1 MLITLYIKKFAL
13 FDEIHVSFEE
23 GLNIITGET
32 GAGKSLI
39 VDALNFLLGDR
50 SDLTALRKGAP
61 KAVVEGTFGP
71 ISGALT
77 EFLVQNDLDVL
88 ENEVRLRRELNSS
101 GRSRAFINDTPVT
114 IDTLRKLGEMLVDLH
129 GQHEHQ
135 SLLKNEKHLE
145 YLDAFAGVEAE
156 VLSVRESF
164 RKIRALK
171 NQLAELDARARV
183 LEEKRDYLQFQ
194 LKEIQATNPQPGEE
208 EELEREE
215 RILANSERLFSLSS
229 ETYRI
234 LYEEDQSIYSLLTRV
249 ENLLVELQQIDEQ
262 FSDSARLSS
271 EAKINL
277 DEVAKFLQQY
287 TATFEFNPERL
298 EEIRTRLSELRR
310 LEKKYGPNISAVLE
324 KKEKIEAELGLL
336 ENIDSEIESTRAE
349 LAAEKERYTR
359 LALELSEKRR
369 AAAKRLKKSIEQ
381 VLKKLGME
389 RAVFEVAV
397 EPLENPQGWVSGE
410 KGKRLS
416 ATARG
421 VDRVTFLISANPG
434 EPLKELQKVA
444 SGGEI
449 SRIML
454 AIKSV
459 LSEKDAVPVL
469 VFDEIDSGISGRVA
483 QTVGKQ
489 LKELSDSHQI
499 ICVTHLP
506 QIASAGRRHFA
517 VEKAVQNN
525 ETRTFIRPLS
535 DGERIVEIAK
545 LIGGERVTDVNLR
558 SAEELLKDF
567 NGHEN

>member
-1 MLITLYIKKFAL
+1 MLNTLYIKNFAL
-13 FDEIHVSFEE
+13 FDEIQVSFQK

-50 SDLTALRKGAP
+50 TGLTALRKGAS

-71 ISGALT
+71 ISREIAD
-77 EFLVQNDLDVL
+77 FLVKNDLDIL
-88 ENEVRLRRELNSS
+88 ENEVRVRRELNNS
-101 GRSRAFINDTPVT
+101 GRSRSFINDTPVT
-114 IDTLRKLGEMLVDLH
+114 IDTLRRLGEILVDLH

-145 YLDAFAGVEAE
+145 YLDAFAGAE
-156 VLSVRESF
+156 NDVSAVRESF
-164 RKIRALK
+164 KKIRSLK

-194 LKEIQATNPQPGEE
+194 LKEIQAIHPEAGEE
-208 EELEREE
+208 EELIREE

-229 ETYRI
+229 EAYRI

-249 ENLLVELQQIDEQ
+249 ENLLVELQEIDTR

-277 DEVAKFLQQY
+277 DEIAKFLQHY
-287 TATFEFNPERL
+287 TAGFEFNPERL

-310 LEKKYGPNISAVLE
+310 LEKKYGPNIPAVLE
-324 KKEKIEAELGLL
+324 KKAEIESELELL

-349 LAAEKERYTR
+349 LEAEKKRYAE
-359 LALELSEKRR
+359 LAFALSEKRR
-369 AAAKRLKKSIEQ
+369 LAASRLKKSIEA

-389 RAVFEVAV
+389 RAVFNVAV
-397 EPLENPQGWVSGE
+397 EILENPRGWVV
-410 KGKRLS
+410 GKEGKHYT

-421 VDRVTFLISANPG
+421 IDRITFLISANPG

-449 SRIML
+449 SRVML

-459 LSEKDAVPVL
+459 LAEKDAVPVL

-506 QIASAGRRHFA
+506 QIASAGQAHFA
-517 VEKAVQNN
+517 VEKAVKEN
-525 ETRTFIRPLS
+525 ETRTFVHSL
-535 DGERIVEIAK
+535 DAGERIVEIAK
-545 LIGGERVTDVNLR
+545 LIGGERITDVNLR

-567 NGHEN
+567 NSHKN